1 MSKSRMKRMNEQS
14 RIEETEASS
23 TESTAADSPM
33 PGHLVNANLVNLRST
48 PEMVEWNIL
57 GTVDKLDTI
66 GILETI
72 GGFRKVVLGDGREG
86 FIASK
91 FCEVK
96 L

>member
-1 MSKSRMKRMNEQS
+1 MKEQN
-14 RIEETEASS
+14 RIAEPEASS
-23 TESTAADSPM
+23 TESKDADSPM
-33 PGHLVNANLVNLRST
+33 PGRLVNAKLVNLRST
-48 PEMVEWNIL
+48 PEMVEWNIV
-57 GTVDKLDTI
+57 GTVDKFDTI

-72 GGFRKVVLGDGREG
+72 GSFRKVVLADGRKG

>member
-1 MSKSRMKRMNEQS
+1 MSKSRMKRINEQNCIS
-14 RIEETEASS
+14 EPEASS

-33 PGHLVNANLVNLRST
+33 PGRLVNANLVNLRST

-57 GTVDKLDTI
+57 GTVDKLDKI

-72 GGFRKVVLGDGREG
+72 GSFRKVVLSDGREG

-96 L
+96 P